1 VLLILFRSTILH
13 WWRNKNLRKL
23 GIDYGSKYIGLAVS
37 DRSNTIAHSKDVI
50 KRTALNQDLDII
62 KKYLKDYEID
72 EIVVGMPTSLDG
84 SVGPRA
90 KRTQEFINFLNNRL
104 EIKITNWDERFTTLI
119 ADQSMLDADLSRK
132 KRKKMVDK
140 IAAALI
146 LQNYLDF
153 INQRDG
159 DDNE

>member
-1 VLLILFRSTILH
+1 MLLILFRSTILH

-159 DDNE
+159 EDNE